1 MTQDKK
7 SALSAVSGDQGFHDI
22 QSRLAARIISDIDTF
37 RFAFDKDGRP
47 NPKMAMSLVRAVAD
61 AVESRYRDET
71 REYVS
76 TRLDEQIE
84 RYIALGLH
92 DAAGYT
98 EDSFRS
104 SLQPLAESVKK
115 FFDYPSNHPIR
126 DGEYTLLLVLPERMV
141 PVRRLLAT
149 FLDGDIFSVF
159 DTLRMEVR
167 SHGKAAPDTPYVLVG
182 INGGRGL
189 SDHSIARADDWMEKN
204 GRTYL
209 SLHQAVQLFLMRP
222 HFLSAQ
228 SDALHAQ
235 SEALVLGEKCSHG
248 LIKFVARSSGNDVL
262 FVDGKNIHGEVGVGK
277 PYYTTLITV

>member
-1 MTQDKK
+1 MTDDKK
-7 SALSAVSGDQGFHDI
+7 PALSAVSGDQSFDDI
-22 QSRLAARIISDIDTF
+22 QSRLALSIMGKIAEF
-37 RFAFDKDGRP
+37 GFAHDREGRP

-61 AVESRYRDET
+61 AVELRYRDET

-76 TRLDEQIE
+76 TRFDEQVE

-98 EDSFRS
+98 EDSFRT
-104 SLQPLAESVKK
+104 SLRPLAESVKK

-149 FLDGDIFSVF
+149 FLGSNIFSVF
-159 DTLRMEVR
+159 DTLRMDVR
-167 SHGKAAPDTPYVLVG
+167 SHGKVAPDSPYVLVG

-189 SDHSIARADDWMEKN
+189 LDHSIARADDWMEKN

-235 SEALVLGEKCSHG
+235 SEALVLGEKCSQG
-248 LIKFVARSSGNDVL
+248 LIKFVARSSGNEVL
-262 FVDGKNIHGEVGVGK
+262 FVDEKNIHGEVGVGK
-277 PYYTTLITV
+277 PHYTTMISV